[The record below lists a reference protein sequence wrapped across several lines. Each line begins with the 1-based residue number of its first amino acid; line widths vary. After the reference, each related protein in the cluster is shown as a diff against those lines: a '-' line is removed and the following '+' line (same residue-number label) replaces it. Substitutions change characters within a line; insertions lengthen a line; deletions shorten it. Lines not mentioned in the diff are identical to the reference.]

1 MKVDLNGKVAVV
13 TGGGGI
19 LCSVMA
25 KSLAEAGAK
34 VAILDLKEEAAKKV
48 ADEIVKAGG
57 KAIGV
62 AANVLDLESLKKAE
76 AIVKAELGACDI
88 LVNGAGG
95 NNPKGTTSKEYLMP
109 EDLVKKTEGV
119 TTFFDLDPAGVGFV
133 FNLNFLGTLLTTQV
147 FAREMA
153 EKGAGSIIN
162 ISSMNAFTPLT
173 KIPAYSGAKAAISN
187 FTQWLAVHFSKVNI
201 RVNAIAPGFF
211 LTEQN
216 RTLLTNP
223 DGSLTARGNTILSH
237 TPMGRFGTPDDL
249 TGALLFLVDDSAS
262 SFINGVVLPVDG
274 AFSAFSGV

>member
-62 AANVLDLESLKKAE
+62 AANVLDLESLEKAE

-95 NNPKGTTSKEYLMP
+95 NNPKGTTSRS
-109 EDLVKKTEGV
+109 T
-119 TTFFDLDPAGVGFV
+119 
-133 FNLNFLGTLLTTQV
+133 
-147 FAREMA
+147 
-153 EKGAGSIIN
+153 
-162 ISSMNAFTPLT
+162 
-173 KIPAYSGAKAAISN
+173 
-187 FTQWLAVHFSKVNI
+187 
-201 RVNAIAPGFF
+201 
-211 LTEQN
+211 
-216 RTLLTNP
+216 
-223 DGSLTARGNTILSH
+223 
-237 TPMGRFGTPDDL
+237 
-249 TGALLFLVDDSAS
+249 
-262 SFINGVVLPVDG
+262 
-274 AFSAFSGV
+274 

>member
-48 ADEIVKAGG
+48 AGEIVKAGG

-62 AANVLDLESLKKAE
+62 AANVLDIESLKQAE
-76 AIVKAELGACDI
+76 AAVRAELGACDI

-109 EDLVKKTEGV
+109 EDLVKKAEGV

-147 FAREMA
+147 FAVKWRKKA
-153 EKGAGSIIN
+153 PVP
-162 ISSMNAFTPLT
+162 SSTS
-173 KIPAYSGAKAAISN
+173 PA
-187 FTQWLAVHFSKVNI
+187 
-201 RVNAIAPGFF
+201 
-211 LTEQN
+211 
-216 RTLLTNP
+216 
-223 DGSLTARGNTILSH
+223 
-237 TPMGRFGTPDDL
+237 
-249 TGALLFLVDDSAS
+249 
-262 SFINGVVLPVDG
+262 
-274 AFSAFSGV
+274 

>member
-216 RTLLTNP
+216 RTLLTRP